1 MKHDDD
7 DDDDD
12 DDCPLQNAAG
22 SQSMCPPLPGRPAK
36 GCDFASPAT
45 AAHLTNLTRNEY
57 SNHQ

>member
-1 MKHDDD
+1 MMMVMMTVPFKMLLV
-7 DDDDD
+7 
-12 DDCPLQNAAG
+12 PKA
-22 SQSMCPPLPGRPAK
+22 MCPPLPGRPAK